1 MTDFDFVLLNRP
13 VRGTGGFQNLLR
25 RIKAGYDPATGTLEI
40 SALDAERV
48 IRYSANYGGGGFQ
61 ERLGLLVTA
70 LAQPSA
76 E

>member
-1 MTDFDFVLLNRP
+1 MTDADLGLLNRP

-25 RIKAGYDPATGTLEI
+25 RIKAGYDPATGTLEV

-48 IRYSANYGGGGFQ
+48 FRYSDKYGGGGFQ
-61 ERLGLLVTA
+61 ERPGPLVAA
-70 LAQPSA
+70 LALPSA